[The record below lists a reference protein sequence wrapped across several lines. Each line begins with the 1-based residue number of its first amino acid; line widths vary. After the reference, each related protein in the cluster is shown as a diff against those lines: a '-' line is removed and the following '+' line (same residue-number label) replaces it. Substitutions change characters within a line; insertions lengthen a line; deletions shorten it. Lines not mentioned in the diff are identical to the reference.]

1 MSSFDE
7 LKDRLHT
14 SDHQLWLLI
23 GLCVALLATMEAVQ
37 EAVEG
42 AWPHQR
48 RVTRMDLGEQR
59 AHPSGPLVALLIL
72 PAALLAVGN
81 RRHDGLEGC
90 APDRRDDDR
99 RRTAGDR
106 LGPVPAGE
114 RRCLRLRPLIARAG
128 PVFPIALVVV
138 LAAAIALLLSAF
150 LDVRPSVDT
159 LRDAI
164 PLLSGREIDRLASAI
179 ALPCSMR

>member
-1 MSSFDE
+1 MSSFDD

-23 GLCVALLATMEAVQ
+23 GLCVALLVTMEAVQ

-48 RVTRMDLGEQR
+48 RLTRMDLSEQR
-59 AHPSGPLVALLIL
+59 SQPVWALVALLIL
-72 PAALLAVGN
+72 PAALLALFNVGMMVWK
-81 RRHDGLEGC
+81 DV
-90 APDRRDDDR
+90 P
-99 RRTAGDR
+99 RTDEMTTGGAL
-106 LGPVPAGE
+106 LGIGWVLFLLASVDAF
-114 RRCLRLRPLIARAG
+114 RMRPLIARAG

-164 PLLSGREIDRLASAI
+164 PLLSESD
-179 ALPCSMR
+179 

>member
-1 MSSFDE
+1 MSSFDD

-48 RVTRMDLGEQR
+48 RVTRMGMGEQH
-59 AHPSGPLVALLIL
+59 AHPIWGLVALLIL
-72 PAALLAVGN
+72 PAALLAVFIVGMMVWK
-81 RRHDGLEGC
+81 DV
-90 APDRRDDDR
+90 P
-99 RRTAGDR
+99 RTDEMTTGGAL
-106 LGPVPAGE
+106 LGIGWVLFLLASVDS
-114 RRCLRLRPLIARAG
+114 LRLRPLIARAG

-138 LAAAIALLLSAF
+138 LALAIALLLSAF

-164 PLLSGREIDRLASAI
+164 PFLAEDD
-179 ALPCSMR
+179 